1 MCIKKFF
8 DEFIKDNPTLED
20 NELVVRKNNKK
31 YIVKIDFEGMFNYYE
46 VEENR

>member
-8 DEFIKDNPTLED
+8 DDFIEDKPTLENND
-20 NELVVRKNNKK
+20 LIVRKNNKK
-31 YIVKIDFEGMFNYYE
+31 YIVKIDIEGMFNYYE